1 MKVELPYF
9 SFDSIVIDVK
19 FMRNNKTQSLFF
31 NRQTKVTRKKRRPD
45 DGESCTHLSI
55 ARVSTSGQR
64 DREIISADFLAGATL
79 GRFLQF
85 QLRRDTQ
92 DQISPP

>member
-1 MKVELPYF
+1 
-9 SFDSIVIDVK
+9 VIDVK
-19 FMRNNKTQSLFF
+19 FMRNNKTRSLFF
-31 NRQTKVTRKKRRPD
+31 NRQTKVTRKKPRPD
-45 DGESCTHLSI
+45 DGESCTHLPI

-92 DQISPP
+92 DQISPT

>member
-1 MKVELPYF
+1 M
-9 SFDSIVIDVK
+9 
-19 FMRNNKTQSLFF
+19 T
-31 NRQTKVTRKKRRPD
+31 
-45 DGESCTHLSI
+45 
-55 ARVSTSGQR
+55 ARVARVCQLREVTKSEQR

-92 DQISPP
+92 DQISPT

>member
-1 MKVELPYF
+1 
-9 SFDSIVIDVK
+9 VIDVK

-31 NRQTKVTRKKRRPD
+31 NRHTKVTRKKRRPD

-64 DREIISADFLAGATL
+64 DGEIISADFLAGATL

-92 DQISPP
+92 DQISPT